1 MIDIVTNIAKHLN
14 SYAPLLITFFLW
26 RIAAHLK
33 AIRKHLAGKLL
44 YETAKDVINFENAIK
59 RRKTE
64 EEVDKN
70 EIENTRGQRN
80 T

>member
-1 MIDIVTNIAKHLN
+1 MIQDILN
-14 SYAPLLITFFLW
+14 FINKYSFLLIAFFLW

-33 AIRKHLAGKLL
+33 AIRKHLAGKFL
-44 YETAKDVINFENAIK
+44 YETARDVINFEKAIK
-59 RRKTE
+59 RKKE

-80 T
+80 IRTNP